1 MDSTNND
8 KTLQELSPLKFNIK
22 QIINVLKKKPEFTK
36 DAISIKKFEDNS
48 SDNKNPKY
56 LITQKNNTFSFSL
69 IVNDLFQRDDLC
81 INTYANNDSYFGY
94 FKNDKRNQIGFYSFA
109 PTSSEKFRYS
119 EYYYGSWE
127 NDLKHGNGIYLWLK
141 EREKR
146 DKPFTLYKLANF
158 KAYIGSFENDSP
170 KKGVLLKKRA
180 KDFYI
185 YYGKFS
191 KDFTEKHGKN
201 CFYYSFT
208 LKQIYFGKFRS
219 GRFVNGFI
227 GKFDENDKLIDII
240 KYYRRKIYEYE
251 EIPKEEI
258 DNTSKIMNDFLNVV
272 KSKDYFRMVY
282 DEFSKINELKNLYKG
297 DVESGKEVKYEDIS
311 ENLKGYNKLNICED
325 IENGV
330 KY

>member
-1 MDSTNND
+1 MDSTND
-8 KTLQELSPLKFNIK
+8 KTNQALSPLKFNLK
-22 QIINVLKKKPEFTK
+22 QIISVLKKKPEFTK
-36 DAISIKKFEDNS
+36 DTISIKKFQENN
-48 SDNKNPKY
+48 SDNKNQKY

-69 IVNDLFQRDDLC
+69 IVNNLFQRDDLC

-94 FKNDKRNQIGFYSFA
+94 FKEDKRNQNGFYSFA
-109 PTSSEKFRYS
+109 PQSTEKFKHS

-127 NDLKHGNGIYLWLK
+127 NDLKNGNGIYLWLK

-146 DKPFTLYKLANF
+146 EKPFSSYKLACF
-158 KAYIGSFENDSP
+158 KAYIGPFENDSP

-201 CFYYSFT
+201 CFYYSFS

-227 GKFDENDKLIDII
+227 GKLDENDKLEDMI

-251 EIPKEEI
+251 NIPKEEI
-258 DNTSKIMNDFLNVV
+258 DKNSKIMNDFLNVI

-282 DEFSKINELKNLYKG
+282 DEFKKISEVKNLYKE
-297 DVESGKEVKYEDIS
+297 DIESGKEVKYEDINES
-311 ENLKGYNKLNICED
+311 LKGYNNLSICED
-325 IENGV
+325 IEKNV